1 MFYSLLVLFINPKY
15 SSWFG
20 TWWMSS
26 LFHFV
31 LCICKDIFLSKK
43 KTKKRTCLPISQI
56 FKQKTIII
64 SFVKISLQKPN
75 WFVLVCIQLFFILW
89 NQPLHHA
96 VKNGDVRMINQLL
109 LDGMPL
115 NVNDWSFVTSVYL
128 ATLSTRTHAV
138 KLVLSEVADV
148 NRQHPY
154 GKNTPSH
161 WATLSKNTEVGQ
173 GSRHQLKK

>member
-1 MFYSLLVLFINPKY
+1 MVMF
-15 SSWFG
+15 
-20 TWWMSS
+20 
-26 LFHFV
+26 
-31 LCICKDIFLSKK
+31 
-43 KTKKRTCLPISQI
+43 
-56 FKQKTIII
+56 
-64 SFVKISLQKPN
+64 
-75 WFVLVCIQLFFILW
+75 
-89 NQPLHHA
+89 
-96 VKNGDVRMINQLL
+96 RMINQLL

-115 NVNDWSFVTSVYL
+115 DVNDWSFVTSVYL

-173 GSRHQLKK
+173 GSRHQLNKWSV